1 MRKSA
6 KKGVQFSPVDRFLRT
21 DVLTWDMLGARLT
34 HRRRTPATC
43 RFTWGLLGG
52 RCTPRL
58 GGSAAAPDSVRR
70 ARDSPAHAQNCQKK
84 RRPINVLRQGRA
96 TGEPTCQTQGGRSVH
111 PCGKLPPRTTS
122 RGTGLGERSTHRCG
136 KVRGAPRGNRLACDA
151 AGKPCRG
158 HAPLSCPARQAP

>member
-84 RRPINVLRQGRA
+84 GVQLMSCDRVGPRANPRVRR
-96 TGEPTCQTQGGRSVH
+96 
-111 PCGKLPPRTTS
+111 
-122 RGTGLGERSTHRCG
+122 
-136 KVRGAPRGNRLACDA
+136 RGADPFTHAANSRHGPPHVEQVWGKDRRTGVARFAGRLVATVL
-151 AGKPCRG
+151 
-158 HAPLSCPARQAP
+158 HVMRQANLAAAMRP